1 MPLSGAIV
9 VFVLGWWICFF
20 AVLPIGVRSQLEE
33 GSIVE
38 GTEEGAPVRPMLLR
52 KVVWASLGA
61 LVLTGLAALIIP
73 LILAYEA

>member
-20 AVLPIGVRSQLEE
+20 AVLPIGVRGQWEDGE
-33 GSIVE
+33 VVPGS
-38 GTEEGAPVRPMLLR
+38 EEGAPARPMLLK

-61 LVLTGLAALIIP
+61 LVLTGIAALIIP
-73 LILAYEA
+73 MILAQQP